1 MMVPSMTPQE
11 WASRT
16 QQQWEHVARYRG
28 PPPPGFAATP
38 ASLVAVSDP
47 RTNGA
52 AIVSLA
58 VGVLAFSAAVSA
70 DAASRARVGAA
81 AVVSGI
87 VGWSVPMKSGR
98 GQRMCAGRILL
109 GLLAVLIALG

>member
-58 VGVLAFSAAVSA
+58 VGVLAFLPLFL
-70 DAASRARVGAA
+70 
-81 AVVSGI
+81 
-87 VGWSVPMKSGR
+87 PMRLPGLVLVLRLSCPGSL
-98 GQRMCAGRILL
+98 AGRSR
-109 GLLAVLIALG
+109 